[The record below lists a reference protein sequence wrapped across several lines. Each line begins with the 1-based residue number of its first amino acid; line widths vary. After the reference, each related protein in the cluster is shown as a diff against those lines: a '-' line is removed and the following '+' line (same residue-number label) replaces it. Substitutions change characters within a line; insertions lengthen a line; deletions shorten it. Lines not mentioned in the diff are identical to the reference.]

1 MASVLNIAAYQFVH
15 LDDPEALRESLE
27 ATAARFDL
35 KGTILLAHEGI
46 NLFLAGTSEG
56 IRSFLQTVRSD
67 SRMKNLT
74 AKESWSEKPPFRK
87 LRVRV
92 KREIIRMNH
101 PTIRPELG
109 RAVAVDATTLKR
121 WLDAGQDDS
130 GRPLVMLDTRND
142 FEVEAGQFR
151 GALTLN
157 IQKFSEFPQAI
168 EPVREELRGKAVV
181 SYCTG
186 GIRCEKAA
194 LYMNALGMTDH
205 WQLDGGILK
214 YFEAV
219 GGDHFEGHCTV
230 FDERRAVDSALAAQP
245 EQANESSGPNRPVQ
259 CSD

>member
-15 LDDPEALRESLE
+15 LDDPAALRESLE
-27 ATAARFDL
+27 AIAAQRHL
-35 KGTILLAHEGI
+35 KGTILLANEGI
-46 NLFLAGTSEG
+46 NLFLAGSAEG
-56 IRSFLQTVRSD
+56 IASFLQTVRSD
-67 SRMKNLT
+67 SRLKDL
-74 AKESWSEKPPFRK
+74 AVKESWSEKPPFRK

-109 RAVAVDATTLKR
+109 RAVAVDALTLKR
-121 WLDAGQDDS
+121 WLDAGQDDF

-151 GALTLN
+151 GARTLN
-157 IQKFSEFPQAI
+157 IQKFSEFPAAI
-168 EPVREELRGKAVV
+168 EPLRDELQGKAVV

-214 YFEAV
+214 YFETV
-219 GGDHFEGHCTV
+219 GGDHFDGRCTV
-230 FDERRAVDSALAAQP
+230 FDERRALDSALAAQAG
-245 EQANESSGPNRPVQ
+245 QVADSGA
-259 CSD
+259 

>member
-1 MASVLNIAAYQFVH
+1 MASVLNIAGYQFVH
-15 LDDPEALRESLE
+15 LDDPAALRDSLE
-27 ATAARFDL
+27 ATAGQCNL

-46 NLFLAGTSEG
+46 NLFLAGSTEG
-56 IRSFLQTVRSD
+56 IASFLQGLRSD
-67 SRMKNLT
+67 SRLKDLT
-74 AKESWSEKPPFRK
+74 VKESWSEKPPFRK

-109 RAVAVDATTLKR
+109 RAVAVDAITLKR
-121 WLDAGQDDS
+121 WLSAGQDDF

-142 FEVEAGQFR
+142 FEVEAGRFR
-151 GALTLN
+151 GAMTLN

-168 EPVREELRGKAVV
+168 EPLRDELRGKAVV

-214 YFEAV
+214 YFETV
-219 GGDHFEGHCTV
+219 GGTHFEGHCTV
-230 FDERRAVDSALAAQP
+230 FDERRALDSALAAQT
-245 EQANESSGPNRPVQ
+245 EQVNELSGPNLAAQ

>member
-1 MASVLNIAAYQFVH
+1 VASVLNIAAYQFVH
-15 LDDPEALRESLE
+15 LDDPPTLREALE
-27 ATAARFDL
+27 ATARHCNL
-35 KGTILLAHEGI
+35 RGTILLAHEGI
-46 NLFLAGTSEG
+46 NLFLAGTIEG
-56 IRSFLQTVRSD
+56 VASFLQTVRGD
-67 SRMKNLT
+67 SRLKDLT
-74 AKESWSEKPPFRK
+74 VKESWSKKPPFRK

-121 WLDAGQDDS
+121 WLDAGQDDF
-130 GRPLVMLDTRND
+130 GRPLLMLDTRND

-151 GALTLN
+151 GAMTLN

-168 EPVREELRGKAVV
+168 EPLRDELQGKAVV

-219 GGDHFEGHCTV
+219 GGDHFEGQCTV
-230 FDERRAVDSALAAQP
+230 FDERRALDTTLAAQTDRAP
-245 EQANESSGPNRPVQ
+245 EQAFNAMTETLP
-259 CSD
+259 